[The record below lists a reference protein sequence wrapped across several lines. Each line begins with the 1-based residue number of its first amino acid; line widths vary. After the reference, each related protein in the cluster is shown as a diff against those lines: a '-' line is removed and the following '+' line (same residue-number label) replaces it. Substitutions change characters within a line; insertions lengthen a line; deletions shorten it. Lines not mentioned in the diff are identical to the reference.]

1 VSNPTLLD
9 ATEQELLRAIMR
21 ARTVKR
27 INELDAQLATYQARK
42 SDVPVKRRK
51 GRAA

>member
-1 VSNPTLLD
+1 MSNPTLLD

-21 ARTVKR
+21 ARSVSR
-27 INELDAQLATYQARK
+27 IGALQAQLDAYQARK
-42 SDVPVKRRK
+42 GVPVKRRRK